1 MKLEM
6 AAKTDVG
13 KVREANEDHY
23 SLLEDDN
30 LAILCDGM
38 GGHKAG
44 AKASQLAVSTI
55 RYVYSFLDQKSHYK
69 IAADLEEAHKE
80 IAARL
85 VSSIRLANRQ
95 IYNKAHKE
103 KQYNGMGTTISAL
116 LLRENTAC
124 ICHVGDSRVYRLRN
138 DEFELLTEDHSWVNE
153 LIQDHEIEKNE
164 ASRFEKKNV
173 ITRALGLAPTVK
185 IDLTLEP
192 IEAGD
197 IFLLCS
203 DGLTNGL
210 SDDEIKDIISYN
222 IDDIDDLEN
231 AVTELIDSANDS
243 DGSDNITV
251 SLVKVLKKNSF
262 DKTLLPSSVT
272 LKTELNDVS
281 SLENK
286 ILKKEFSNKNSINF
300 LWMKKYLTAFAIAVI
315 LLISVIFVKYSF
327 IDHKNE
333 NAIAASKQIDKTI
346 KSSSGDNNISYNV
359 EKSVDSTMKAQ
370 STTPQLINNDENSVS
385 NDTLANK
392 VTRDEK
398 ILTKSLNKTSRNRG
412 LIYIV
417 GLENLV
423 RQQKTFLFL
432 NQRLLGNTSDFFES
446 GIPVRPGQYEI
457 AIKDSN
463 QTMLYQHDNIWI
475 SAGDIKAIEF
485 VRHNNLT
492 KNSSYDR

>member
-1 MKLEM
+1 MKIEM

-13 KVREANEDHY
+13 KVRKANEDHY
-23 SLLEDDN
+23 SLFDDDN
-30 LAILCDGM
+30 MAILCDGM

-55 RYVYSFLDQKSHYK
+55 RYVYSFLDQKKHYK
-69 IAADLEEAHKE
+69 IAADLDEAHKE
-80 IAARL
+80 MAARL

-95 IYNKAHKE
+95 IYNKALE
-103 KQYNGMGTTISAL
+103 KQYNGMGTTISEL
-116 LLRENTAC
+116 VLRENTAC

-153 LIQDHEIEKNE
+153 LIQDREIEENE

-173 ITRALGLAPTVK
+173 ITRALGLAPSVK
-185 IDLTLEP
+185 IDLKLEP
-192 IEAGD
+192 AEVGD

-203 DGLTNGL
+203 DGLTGGL

-222 IDDIDDLEN
+222 IDNLEN

-251 SLVKVLKKNSF
+251 SLVKVLEKNSF

-272 LKTELNDVS
+272 LKTEPKDVS
-281 SLENK
+281 SLENE
-286 ILKKEFSNKNSINF
+286 ILKKEFSKKNSINF
-300 LWMKKYLTAFAIAVI
+300 SWMKKYIIVFAIVAI
-315 LLISVIFVKYSF
+315 LLSSFIFVKYSF
-327 IDHKNE
+327 IDLRNE
-333 NAIAASKQIDKTI
+333 NAIAVSKEIDKTI
-346 KSSSGDNNISYNV
+346 ESNLSDNNILHNV
-359 EKSVDSTMKAQ
+359 ENTVDSTMKAQ
-370 STTPQLINNDENSVS
+370 LTTPQLLNNDENSVS
-385 NDTLANK
+385 NDTLNNK
-392 VTRDEK
+392 VTQNEK

-423 RQQKTFLFL
+423 KQQKTFLFL
-432 NQRLLGNTSDFFES
+432 NQRLLGNTGNFFES
-446 GIPVRPGQYEI
+446 GIPVRPGQYKI

-485 VRHNNLT
+485 VQQKNL
-492 KNSSYDR
+492 KENASDDR